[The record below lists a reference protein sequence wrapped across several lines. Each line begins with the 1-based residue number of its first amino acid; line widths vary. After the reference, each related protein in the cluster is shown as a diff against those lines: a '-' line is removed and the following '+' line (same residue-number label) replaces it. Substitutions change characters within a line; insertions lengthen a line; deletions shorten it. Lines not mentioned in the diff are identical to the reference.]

1 MKRFFKNLQSGMAR
15 ANALQNAQGYIRK
28 ITVKELR
35 KSVLGIELLKEL
47 MGVKELSED
56 SKIDS
61 QEKDT
66 LLAHPFYWGAWIC
79 QGDSEPLV
87 KLEVLN

>member
-15 ANALQNAQGYIRK
+15 ANALQNAQVYIRK

-35 KSVLGIELLKEL
+35 KSVLGIELQKEL

-61 QEKDT
+61 RSQ
-66 LLAHPFYWGAWIC
+66 
-79 QGDSEPLV
+79 
-87 KLEVLN
+87 NN